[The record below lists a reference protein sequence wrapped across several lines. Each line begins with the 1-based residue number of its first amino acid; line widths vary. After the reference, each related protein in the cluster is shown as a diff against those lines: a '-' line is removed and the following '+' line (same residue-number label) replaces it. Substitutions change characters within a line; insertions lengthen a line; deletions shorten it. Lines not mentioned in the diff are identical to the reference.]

1 MLNDLLSWL
10 GSLSA
15 MWSGIAMC
23 AVIAL
28 YLVYRRHHASKG
40 YTSI

>member
-1 MLNDLLSWL
+1 MVNDLLSVL
-10 GSLSA
+10 GGMSA

-28 YLVYRRHHASKG
+28 YLVYRRHQAKR
-40 YTSI
+40 YTNL